1 MTISS
6 QSEDMLTQANNIL
19 ADKNNLV
26 IEVEP
31 LTRLTIQAPSQGNIV
46 IKAGEGITAIQSLK
60 FVRHGDKLEI
70 FSEQGHQPL
79 VVIEGY
85 YAQEDPCEIYGID
98 DKAQLY
104 TWSGADNTS
113 LVSAQSEEESSIGQ
127 GAQRSGELAAEPD
140 VMQQQDNDNDKG
152 AAGLFGMSGWT
163 AAAAGLAAAAVA
175 GGAIAAARHN
185 SHSGGDTHHDSSGKG
200 RPDSASDI
208 HLTDKNGHDVAADA
222 ITEES
227 HLLISGQ
234 ATPGCTVVVK
244 NGNIV
249 LGNAPVDKNGHWEL
263 PLDLGNGSQQITTE
277 VVDSSNN
284 SSDPTVPIDIQVL
297 PDLTPPDAAYDIT
310 ITDKDGAVVN
320 GNATN
325 DSTPTIHGKAEP
337 GTTVIIKDGDKVI
350 GSAQVD
356 QNGDWQITPDDALSD
371 GSNNLIVE
379 VIDEAANSTSSDLN
393 VIVDTIP
400 PSGTLTDIQLIND
413 SNPED
418 LHPVI
423 NGITNDN
430 TPVLSGSVEGAE
442 TGDRVVIKD
451 GGVVIG
457 QTEIDADG
465 HWSFKP
471 NSPLGEGD
479 HHLSA
484 ELQDSVGNA
493 GDSQRVDVI
502 IDTAAPDVVHDIIV
516 SDKDGNELDGIATN
530 DSTPTI
536 HGKAEPGT
544 TVTIKDGE
552 KVIGSAQVDQN
563 GDWQIIPDDALNDG
577 SNNLT
582 VEVTDE
588 AGNSTSSDLTVIV
601 DTMPPLGTTTVELT
615 NDADLPIDAGHPTND
630 KTPTISGHVE
640 GGEPGDRVVVKDN
653 GAVIGEA
660 TIGSDGNWT
669 FTPDTDLTDGA
680 HSITATVTD
689 AAGNVGTP
697 SASVDY
703 TQDTVAPAGSTTVSL
718 TNDAG
723 LPIDAGH
730 PTNDKTPTISGHVE
744 GGEPGDRVVVKDNGA
759 VIGEATIGSDGNW
772 TFTPD
777 TDLTDGAH
785 SITATVTDAA
795 GNVGTPSASVDYTQD
810 TVAPAGSTTVS
821 LTNDAGLPI
830 DAGHPTNDKTP
841 TISGHVEGGEPGDRV
856 VVKDNGAVI
865 GEATIG
871 SDGNWTFTP
880 DTDLTDGAHSI
891 TATVTDAAGNVGTPS
906 ASVDYTQDTVA
917 PDVATD
923 IHVINDVTDT
933 AVMENGITNDST
945 PTLSGKAA
953 AGSTINI
960 LDKEGHL
967 LSTVQADENGDWKTS
982 VPTLTDGFYEG
993 LQVQVVDEAGNHA
1006 ETAVPAFTVDTVN
1019 DNTTSIVSTS
1029 GKIDTTP
1036 TFNGQV
1042 ILADGDTYQTVT
1054 VTIKDDNGTVIASGI
1069 PVNEDGSWHYTPDA
1083 QHPLAVGSHHISA
1096 VVIDNAG
1103 NESQPGWLNGSSDGS
1118 MTIIPSDP
1126 VVISSSAPGASA
1138 DMFGYAI
1145 ATSDDYIYI
1154 SAPRAG
1160 LSSSNAGSNQGVIYA
1175 ISKNYAH
1182 LITQSCDIETLLK
1195 QNPEIGTI
1203 IHNNSAV
1210 VNPNGDVNDWEGYG
1224 LKALDGGWV
1233 AIYSHWNDK
1242 VFFIKEP
1249 LPQDLDLKDISNA
1262 PGGHSEYG
1270 FMITDDNWGKYFAFN
1285 VGSIANKDGTLTF
1298 LISDISA
1305 PRGEHGAI
1313 TTITFD
1319 PVSGKWGNVTMT
1331 ADPTNG
1337 TEHAGWVPKTDLP
1350 EGMTVGHIDH
1360 EDSKGA
1366 GTTQNNN
1373 LGSDIQ
1379 MLGDIFGDGHQY
1391 LAIQDAESST
1401 SGVSGRGTWYLYQVP
1416 ETGLPANIRFADLD
1430 DSQLI
1435 RINNIGNGLLNEINL
1450 RPNPDGGSFEQIPHT
1465 HNIANLGGFSSGTGT
1480 DIAIGSS
1487 TDNYKGANGK
1497 VWILHADKLNGDIN
1511 IGVNDLSQTFDTKY
1525 GYAIISTNHASGQG
1539 FGLNVIGGYDFN
1551 GDEIQDLV
1559 ISDPNAKDTHGNVTG
1574 AVYIVYGGHE
1584 ADYQSYLVANN
1595 GQIDIQDIL
1604 DNGWGEVHYG
1614 TVNNQM
1620 FGWSVDVADING
1632 DGRPDLLV
1640 GAPSS
1645 MSADVNS
1652 DLHNGQVYM
1661 IYNTHD
1667 EQPASRVMG
1676 AFAENNDMGIDAHD
1690 DAGVGYLL
1698 DGDHQNVDLAN
1709 LTAALKGHHNVDMSD
1724 GNNTLTVGNH
1734 TVDGMLGEDD
1744 DASSPL
1750 IITGENGNVELS
1762 GGAENWH
1769 SNGTVTVE
1777 GTSYQEF
1784 QSSGQSDVLIE
1795 DRIHVTIL

>member
-615 NDADLPIDAGHPTND
+615 NDAD
-630 KTPTISGHVE
+630 
-640 GGEPGDRVVVKDN
+640 
-653 GAVIGEA
+653 
-660 TIGSDGNWT
+660 
-669 FTPDTDLTDGA
+669 
-680 HSITATVTD
+680 
-689 AAGNVGTP
+689 
-697 SASVDY
+697 
-703 TQDTVAPAGSTTVSL
+703 
-718 TNDAG
+718 
-723 LPIDAGH
+723 
-730 PTNDKTPTISGHVE
+730 
-744 GGEPGDRVVVKDNGA
+744 
-759 VIGEATIGSDGNW
+759 
-772 TFTPD
+772 
-777 TDLTDGAH
+777 
-785 SITATVTDAA
+785 
-795 GNVGTPSASVDYTQD
+795 
-810 TVAPAGSTTVS
+810 
-821 LTNDAGLPI
+821 LPI